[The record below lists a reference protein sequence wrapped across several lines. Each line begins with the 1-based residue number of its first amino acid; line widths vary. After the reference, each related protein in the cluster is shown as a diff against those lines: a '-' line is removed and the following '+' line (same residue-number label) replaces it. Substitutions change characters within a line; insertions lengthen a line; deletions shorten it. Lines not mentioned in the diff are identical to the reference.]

1 MRTISTLSFLF
12 VIISVFATS
21 AFLYLNQDYNV
32 SALLTIASV
41 IALAAWIKNTGVLE
55 DKKQAQA

>member
-12 VIISVFATS
+12 VIVSVFATS
-21 AFLYLNQDYNV
+21 AFLYLNQNYNV

-41 IALAAWIKNTGVLE
+41 VALAAWIRNTGILE
-55 DKKQAQA
+55 DKTQAHS

>member
-12 VIISVFATS
+12 VIVSVFATS
-21 AFLYLNQDYNV
+21 AFLYLNQNYNV

-41 IALAAWIKNTGVLE
+41 VALATWIKNTGVLE
-55 DKKQAQA
+55 DKKASQA

>member
-12 VIISVFATS
+12 VIVSVFATS
-21 AFLYLNQDYNV
+21 AFLYLNQNYNV

-41 IALAAWIKNTGVLE
+41 VALAAWIRSTGVLE
-55 DKKQAQA
+55 DKKEARS

>member
-12 VIISVFATS
+12 VIVSVFATS
-21 AFLYLNQDYNV
+21 AFLYLNQNYNV

-41 IALAAWIKNTGVLE
+41 VALAAWIRNTGILD
-55 DKKQAQA
+55 DKNQAHS

>member
-12 VIISVFATS
+12 VIVSVFATS
-21 AFLYLNQDYNV
+21 AFLYMNQNYNV

-41 IALAAWIKNTGVLE
+41 VALAAWIKNTGILE
-55 DKKQAQA
+55 DKKQAHS

>member
-12 VIISVFATS
+12 VIVSVFATA
-21 AFLYLNQDYNV
+21 AFLYLNESYNV

-41 IALAAWIKNTGVLE
+41 VALGTWIRSTGVLE
-55 DKKQAQA
+55 DKVSAKA